1 MDQGV
6 GQMTVERAERRAQR
20 RTKVAVLFADRT
32 DRALDLLELVEM
44 AWHDSYEEI
53 TPPEDVI
60 DDILLLSEGNLRL
73 LIRWARLA
81 LAYPSDVRAAA
92 NGGQGRG
99 DLIR

>member
-1 MDQGV
+1 
-6 GQMTVERAERRAQR
+6 MTIGRAERRAER

-44 AWHDSYEEI
+44 AWHDSYREI

-81 LAYPSDVRAAA
+81 VADPTDLRSAA
-92 NGGQGRG
+92 NGARAAET
-99 DLIR
+99 

>member
-1 MDQGV
+1 
-6 GQMTVERAERRAQR
+6 MTVERAERRAER

-81 LAYPSDVRAAA
+81 VANPKDLRAAA
-92 NGGQGRG
+92 NGARASGT
-99 DLIR
+99 

>member
-1 MDQGV
+1 MPAGRSQ
-6 GQMTVERAERRAQR
+6 RRSER

-32 DRALDLLELVEM
+32 DRALDLLELLEM
-44 AWHDSYEEI
+44 AWHDTYGEG

-81 LAYPSDVRAAA
+81 ITDWREVRVAADAVRADA
-92 NGGQGRG
+92 
-99 DLIR
+99 